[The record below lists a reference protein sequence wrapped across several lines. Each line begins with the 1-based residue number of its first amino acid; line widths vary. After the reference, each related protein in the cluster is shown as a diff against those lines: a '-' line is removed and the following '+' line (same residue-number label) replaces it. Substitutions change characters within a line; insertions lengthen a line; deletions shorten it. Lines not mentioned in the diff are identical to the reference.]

1 MIGRVAAWY
10 RENVSESADCMACRL
25 ISGFGMMGI
34 GAFVL
39 AQAKRRNSPLEKYT
53 MQSIAAGG
61 HIQIYNIQLFI
72 QHSVTDYSCRFP
84 GRCTHGRR
92 ELLKGKD
99 RTCQEGNQT
108 HKRSCIL

>member
-39 AQAKRRNSPLEKYT
+39 AQAKRRNSQLEKYT

-61 HIQIYNIQLFI
+61 YI
-72 QHSVTDYSCRFP
+72 
-84 GRCTHGRR
+84 
-92 ELLKGKD
+92 
-99 RTCQEGNQT
+99 
-108 HKRSCIL
+108 